1 MIQTLIE
8 KIKIWQVQELIMFI
22 FFINAL
28 LI

>member
-8 KIKIWQVQELIMFI
+8 KIKILQVQQLIMFI
-22 FFINAL
+22 FFINTL